1 MSDKSSER
9 ARPLIG
15 FITRENAPQI
25 SPAPVS
31 RTWMSKISETR
42 KGWPNRCL
50 PMLIANQSGSELRN
64 PCAFTATWF
73 GQENGADVMVVP
85 DERDA
90 DQLLPVGHFGSGIL
104 TWNLPLLFRAPPGY
118 NLLVRGP
125 ANYPKD
131 GVCPLEGIVETE
143 WARAIS
149 RLSCN
154 LTPKVI
160 PVRSEVDE
168 PICMIVP
175 QRRAELEEFAPE
187 LRRIDS
193 DEDLERKHK
202 SFLRSLDVEAH
213 MRAVEAVAA
222 G

>member
-25 SPAPVS
+25 GPAPVS
-31 RTWMSKISETR
+31 RTWMAKISETR

-50 PMLIANQSGSELRN
+50 PMLIANQSGWELRN

-73 GQENGADVMVVP
+73 GQENGADVMIVP
-85 DERDA
+85 DKRDA

-104 TWNLPLLFRAPPGY
+104 TWNLPLLFRTPPGY

-131 GVCPLEGIVETE
+131 GVCPLAGIVETD
-143 WARAIS
+143 WASAS
-149 RLSCN
+149 FSMSWK
-154 LTPKVI
+154 LTRKLI
-160 PVRSEVDE
+160 PVRFEVD
-168 PICMIVP
+168 
-175 QRRAELEEFAPE
+175 
-187 LRRIDS
+187 
-193 DEDLERKHK
+193 
-202 SFLRSLDVEAH
+202 
-213 MRAVEAVAA
+213 
-222 G
+222 